1 MSGSSLENLIIKG
14 SSISEPELQTLLGM
28 PDHRGQPIGH
38 MFHGRTYATPED
50 ALSELCKALPA
61 EFIRDI
67 PFNDI
72 PVDLIRQIP
81 INYAK
86 NMQVLPYK
94 LENDRIVVLITNPLN
109 QQALGDMRVLFE
121 KRVHPVITTSAKI
134 LEAINRVYEKS
145 TAALEGLDQIEDE
158 EYDLDDPVIDLLDA
172 GDDDAPVIKLVNTL
186 LFRAVKEKAS
196 DIHIEPYEKDMVV
209 RFRVD
214 GILFDIFRPPKK
226 LQNAIT
232 SRIKVMGNLNIAEKR
247 LPQDGRIPLKLAGK
261 DIDVRLST
269 VPTAFGE
276 RIVLRLQDRSNVVLE
291 LEQLGFSQ
299 KSLTAI
305 NQLLGNTYGIMLVTG
320 PTGSGKSTTLYACLS
335 RINSIDKNII
345 TVEDPVE
352 QRVHGVGQIQV
363 NSKIGLT
370 FASGLR
376 SILRQ
381 DPDIIMI
388 GEIRD
393 LETAEIAINASLTG
407 HLVLST
413 IHTNDSAGVFPR
425 LIDMGCEPFLIATS
439 LLGVIAQRLI
449 RLLCPQCKEAYVPTD
464 VELTSLE
471 IRRDQLKNNQV
482 FKAVGCSDC
491 NQKGY
496 VGRSVIQEL
505 LLINEE
511 IRSMIMK
518 RQDSGAIKKAAL
530 NGGMVTMRE
539 HGVQKVIDGVTTIE
553 EVITNTQLDEQVFEP

>member
-1 MSGSSLENLIIKG
+1 MAGSPLENLILK
-14 SSISEPELQTLLGM
+14 STSIGAEELQTLLQL
-28 PDHRGQPIGH
+28 PDARGEAIEH
-38 MFHGRTYATPED
+38 LFHNRTYSSPED
-50 ALSELCKALPA
+50 ALADLCKAIGS
-61 EFIRDI
+61 EFIKDI
-67 PFNDI
+67 PYNDI
-72 PVDLIRQIP
+72 PVDLVRNIP

-86 NMQVLPYK
+86 NHEILPFK
-94 LENDRIVVLITNPLN
+94 IETDKVTVLITNPMSYRVM
-109 QQALGDMRVLFE
+109 GDMRVLFG
-121 KRVHPVITTSAKI
+121 KKVAPLITTSYK
-134 LEAINRVYEKS
+134 LQEAINRVYEKS
-145 TAALEGLDQIEDE
+145 TAALEGLDDIESE
-158 EYDLDDPVIDLLDA
+158 EYDLDDPVIDLLES
-172 GDDDAPVIKLVNTL
+172 GEDDAPVIKLVNTL

-209 RFRVD
+209 RFRID
-214 GILFDIFRPPKK
+214 GLLFDIFRPPKK

-261 DIDVRLST
+261 DVDVRLST

-299 KSLTAI
+299 GSLQKIYA
-305 NQLLGNTYGIMLVTG
+305 LLQNTYGIILVTG
-320 PTGSGKSTTLYACLS
+320 PTGSGKSTTLYAALS
-335 RINSIDKNII
+335 KINSVDKNII

-352 QRVHGVGQIQV
+352 QRVHGIGQIQV

-370 FASGLR
+370 FANGLR

-439 LLGVIAQRLI
+439 LLGVVAQRLV
-449 RLLCPQCKEAYVPTD
+449 RVLCPHCKEAYVPTD
-464 VELTSLE
+464 MELASLE
-471 IRRDQLKNNQV
+471 LSRDRLKNNQV
-482 FKAVGCSDC
+482 YKAVGCAEC

-505 LLINEE
+505 MIVTES
-511 IRSMIMK
+511 IRSLIMK
-518 RQDSGAIKKAAL
+518 REDSGTIKKAAVMA
-530 NGGMVTMRE
+530 GMETMRD
-539 HGVQKVIDGVTTIE
+539 HGIQKVISGVTTIE
-553 EVITNTQLDEQVFEP
+553 EVISNTQLDE

>member
-1 MSGSSLENLIIKG
+1 MSVTSLEPLILK
-14 SSISEPELQTLLGM
+14 STSISEDELRTLLSM
-28 PDHRGQPIGH
+28 PDVKGQAIQH
-38 MFHGRTYATPED
+38 TFQNRNYATAED
-50 ALSELCKALPA
+50 ALADLCKAIGIDFMKEIA
-61 EFIRDI
+61 Y
-67 PFNDI
+67 NDI
-72 PVDLIRQIP
+72 PVDLVRNIP

-86 NMQVLPYK
+86 NHEVIPFKM
-94 LENDRIVVLITNPLN
+94 ENDRVLVIVTNPMN
-109 QQALGDMRVLFE
+109 QQALGDLRVLFS
-121 KRVHPVITTSAKI
+121 KKIIPIMATSHR
-134 LEAINRVYEKS
+134 LQEAINRVYEKS
-145 TAALEGLDQIEDE
+145 TAALEGLDDIESE
-158 EYDLDDPVIDLLDA
+158 EYDLDDPVIDLLES

-209 RFRVD
+209 RFRID
-214 GILFDIFRPPKK
+214 GLLFDIFRPPKK

-261 DIDVRLST
+261 DVDVRLST

-291 LEQLGFSQ
+291 LEQLGFNQ
-299 KSLTAI
+299 RSLGI
-305 NQLLGNTYGIMLVTG
+305 IHGLLQNTYGIVLVTG
-320 PTGSGKSTTLYACLS
+320 PTGSGKSTTLYASLA
-335 RINSIDKNII
+335 RINSVDKNII

-352 QRVHGVGQIQV
+352 QRVHGIGQIQV
-363 NSKIGLT
+363 NAKIGLT

-413 IHTNDSAGVFPR
+413 IHTNDAAGVFPR

-439 LLGVIAQRLI
+439 LLGVIAQRLV
-449 RLLCPQCKEAYVPTD
+449 RLLCPHCKQAYVPTD
-464 VELTSLE
+464 VELANIELS
-471 IRRDQLKNNQV
+471 RDKLRNNQV
-482 FKAVGCSDC
+482 YKNVGCSEC

-496 VGRSVIQEL
+496 LGRTVIQEL
-505 LLINEE
+505 LIVTED
-511 IRSMIMK
+511 IRSLIMK
-518 RQDSGAIKKAAL
+518 REDGASIKKAASAS
-530 NGGMVTMRE
+530 GMENMRD
-539 HGVQKVIDGVTTIE
+539 HGVQKVIAGVTTIE
-553 EVITNTQLDEQVFEP
+553 EVISNTQLDE

>member
-1 MSGSSLENLIIKG
+1 MSGSALETLVLK
-14 SSISEPELQTLLGM
+14 STSMSEGELHTLLKM
-28 PDHRGQPIGH
+28 PDSRGQAIEH
-38 MFHGRTYATPED
+38 IFQTRTYAAPED
-50 ALSELCKALPA
+50 ALADLCKAIGS
-61 EFIRDI
+61 EFMKEI
-67 PFNDI
+67 PYSDI
-72 PVDLIRQIP
+72 PVDLVRNIP

-86 NMQVLPYK
+86 NQELLPFRLDPDKVL
-94 LENDRIVVLITNPLN
+94 VLITNPLN
-109 QQALGDMRVLFE
+109 YRGLGDMRVMFGR
-121 KRVHPVITTSAKI
+121 KVMPIITTSHR
-134 LEAINRVYEKS
+134 LQEAINRVYEKS
-145 TAALEGLDQIEDE
+145 TAALEGLDDIESE
-158 EYDLDDPVIDLLDA
+158 EYDLDDPVIDLLES

-209 RFRVD
+209 RFRID
-214 GILFDIFRPPKK
+214 GLLFDIFRPPKK

-261 DIDVRLST
+261 DVDVRLST

-291 LEQLGFSQ
+291 LDTLGFSQ
-299 KSLTAI
+299 KSLAAI
-305 NQLLGNTYGIMLVTG
+305 DGLLGNTYGIFLVTG
-320 PTGSGKSTTLYACLS
+320 PTGSGKSTTLYAALS
-335 RINSIDKNII
+335 KINSVDKNII

-352 QRVHGVGQIQV
+352 QRVHGIGQIQV

-370 FASGLR
+370 FANGLR

-439 LLGVIAQRLI
+439 LLGVVAQRLV
-449 RLLCPQCKEAYVPTD
+449 RLLCPHCKEAYVPTD
-464 VELTSLE
+464 VELASLE
-471 IRRDQLKNNQV
+471 ITRDRLKNNQV
-482 FKAVGCSDC
+482 YRAVGCSEC

-496 VGRSVIQEL
+496 LGRTIIQEL
-505 LLINEE
+505 LLVNEE
-511 IRSMIMK
+511 VRSLIMK
-518 RQDSGAIKKAAL
+518 REDGASIKKIAIRD
-530 NGGMVTMRE
+530 GMETMRD
-539 HGVQKVIDGVTTIE
+539 HGVQKVIAGITTIE
-553 EVITNTQLDEQVFEP
+553 EVITNTQVDE

>member
-1 MSGSSLENLIIKG
+1 MSGSALETLILK
-14 SSISEPELQTLLGM
+14 STSIGEDELRQLLKI
-28 PDHRGQPIGH
+28 PDS
-38 MFHGRTYATPED
+38 HGEAIEHLFRNRTYATPED
-50 ALSELCKALPA
+50 ALADLCKAIGS
-61 EFIRDI
+61 EFIKDI

-72 PVDLIRQIP
+72 PVDLVRNIP

-86 NMQVLPYK
+86 NHEILPYK
-94 LENDRIVVLITNPLN
+94 YETEKVTVLVSNPLN
-109 QQALGDMRVLFE
+109 HRVLADMRVLFG
-121 KRVHPVITTSAKI
+121 KKINPLVTTSYKVQ
-134 LEAINRVYEKS
+134 EAINRVYEKS
-145 TAALEGLDQIEDE
+145 TAALEGLDAIESE
-158 EYDLDDPVIDLLDA
+158 EYDLDDPVIDLLES
-172 GDDDAPVIKLVNTL
+172 GEDDAPVIKLVNTL

-209 RFRVD
+209 RFRID
-214 GILFDIFRPPKK
+214 GLLFDIFRPPKK

-276 RIVLRLQDRSNVVLE
+276 RIVLRLQDRSNVLLE
-291 LEQLGFSQ
+291 LEQLGFNQ
-299 KSLTAI
+299 KSLLTI
-305 NQLLGNTYGIMLVTG
+305 NKLLQNTYGIILVTG
-320 PTGSGKSTTLYACLS
+320 PTGSGKSTTLYAALS
-335 RINSIDKNII
+335 KINSVDKNII

-352 QRVHGVGQIQV
+352 QRIHGIGQIQV

-413 IHTNDSAGVFPR
+413 IHTNDAAGVFPR

-439 LLGVIAQRLI
+439 LLGVIAQRLV
-449 RLLCPQCKEAYVPTD
+449 RLLCPNCKEAYTPTD
-464 VELTSLE
+464 TELASIDLT
-471 IRRDQLKNNQV
+471 RDRLKNNQV
-482 FKAVGCSDC
+482 YRAVGCPEC

-496 VGRSVIQEL
+496 LGRTNIQEL
-505 LLINEE
+505 LLVSEE
-511 IRSMIMK
+511 IRSLVMK
-518 RQDSGAIKKAAL
+518 REDAMSIKKAAL
-530 NGGMVTMRE
+530 QGGMDTMRE
-539 HGVQKVIDGVTTIE
+539 HGVQKVISGLTTIE
-553 EVITNTQLDEQVFEP
+553 EVLTNTQLDE